1 MSCYDDMH
9 QEEFENS
16 REECKRKEREVYEN
30 CVKDLERTGIGRDQA
45 CALIKQYEVL
55 KKWIKWG

>member
-1 MSCYDDMH
+1 MSFYDDMYE
-9 QEEFENS
+9 EEFENS

-30 CVKDLERTGIGRDQA
+30 CVKDLELTGLDRDQA
-45 CALIKQYEVL
+45 CALIKRYRVL